1 MAKIEIM
8 KKLLFAL
15 ATFVAIFQFSAC
27 KPEAIP
33 EPKKKAVD
41 HLEFRSTLDYSQDV
55 LENFDL
61 VYDIVSN
68 GRSLTSGTMSD
79 EFKPVEVK
87 SGITEGAFE
96 VHFDFRAKSSF
107 YSTFETWKEY
117 VISFDNMIGLY
128 EIFKDG
134 SEQELISIQ
143 GSLRDATFSTFV
155 EEKIPDIIKLME
167 DALAL
172 DNNFSITRDKDG
184 MYFAWL

>member
-1 MAKIEIM
+1 MINNGQQKEEHIGELWFDVEM
-8 KKLLFAL
+8 EWLTLVELLKCYL
-15 ATFVAIFQFSAC
+15 C
-27 KPEAIP
+27 L
-33 EPKKKAVD
+33 
-41 HLEFRSTLDYSQDV
+41 H
-55 LENFDL
+55 
-61 VYDIVSN
+61 
-68 GRSLTSGTMSD
+68 G
-79 EFKPVEVK
+79 
-87 SGITEGAFE
+87 
-96 VHFDFRAKSSF
+96 FDFRAKSSF

-167 DALAL
+167 EALAL